1 MPILIALYILWGV
14 LLRTSLNSPVPEAP
28 VPEDISS
35 PQD

>member
-14 LLRTSLNSPVPEAP
+14 MFRTSLNIPVVTVA
-28 VPEDISS
+28 EDTPD